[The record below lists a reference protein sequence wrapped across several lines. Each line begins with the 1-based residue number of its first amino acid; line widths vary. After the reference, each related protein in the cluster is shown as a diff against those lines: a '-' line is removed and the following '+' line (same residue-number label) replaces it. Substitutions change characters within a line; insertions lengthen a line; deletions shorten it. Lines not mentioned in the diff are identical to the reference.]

1 MAGNNYFQFKQ
12 FTVQQENSAMKVGT
26 DGVLLGSWVNVESC
40 SRILDV
46 GTGTGL
52 IALMLAQ
59 RSEARITAIEIEVN
73 AATEACNNV
82 ANSHWN
88 KQIDVK
94 NSSYQDFAK
103 SSEFQFDLIVS
114 NPPFFQDDLKAFSQ
128 ERNLA
133 RHNDSL
139 PFSDLVFYSVK
150 RLSNSGRL
158 AVILPLEQARVLE
171 KLAREHDLFL
181 IRKTDVKPNP
191 KKEVNRVLM
200 EFGKIEAA
208 LVYDCLSVYS
218 LNRSEYSDEFIQL
231 TKDFY
236 LRF

>member
-1 MAGNNYFQFKQ
+1 
-12 FTVQQENSAMKVGT
+12 MKVGT

-59 RSEARITAIEIEVN
+59 RSDANITAIEIETN
-73 AATEACNNV
+73 AATEAGKNV
-82 ANSHWN
+82 ANSHWAR
-88 KQIDVK
+88 QIEVK
-94 NSSYQDFAK
+94 NISYQDFAK
-103 SSEFQFDLIVS
+103 GSDFQFDLIVS
-114 NPPFFQDDLKAFSQ
+114 NPPFFQNNLKADTK

-133 RHNDSL
+133 RHNDAL
-139 PFSDLVFYSVK
+139 PFSDLVFYSAK
-150 RLSNSGRL
+150 RLGNNGRL
-158 AVILPLEQARVLE
+158 AVILPVEPAQVLE
-171 KLAREHDLFL
+171 KLARKHDLFL
-181 IRKTDVKPNP
+181 LRKTDVRPNA

-200 EFGKIEAA
+200 EFGKIEA
-208 LVYDCLSVYS
+208 VTISDCLSVYT
-218 LNRSEYSDEFIQL
+218 LNGSEYSDEFIQL

>member
-1 MAGNNYFQFKQ
+1 MAWNNYFQFKQ
-12 FTVQQENSAMKVGT
+12 FTIQQDKSAMKVGT
-26 DGVLLGSWVNVESC
+26 DGILIGSWVNVESC

-59 RSEARITAIEIEVN
+59 RSNAKITAIEIETY
-73 AATEACNNV
+73 AATEAEKNV
-82 ANSHWN
+82 ANSNWAR
-88 KQIDVK
+88 QIDVK
-94 NSSYQDFAK
+94 NISYQDFVK
-103 SSEFQFDLIVS
+103 SSEYQFDLIVS
-114 NPPFFQDDLKAFSQ
+114 NPPFFQNNLKADTQ

-139 PFSDLVFYSVK
+139 PFTDLVFYSAK
-150 RLSNSGRL
+150 SLSDSGRL
-158 AVILPLEQARVLE
+158 AVILPMEPAQVLEQ
-171 KLAREHDLFL
+171 LAREHGLFL
-181 IRKTDVKPNP
+181 IRKTEVRPNA
-191 KKEVNRVLM
+191 KKAVNRVLM

-208 LVYDCLSVYS
+208 SVSDCLSVYA
-218 LNRSEYSDEFIQL
+218 LNGSEYSDEFIQL